1 MSLIERLHAVPD
13 AVLDAIV
20 LHRNPLLRAG
30 IAAALSPFFRAHDAG
45 DDAGLI
51 AESGVLPTLPAG
63 PSGRVE
69 PIRLVVADH
78 DGALQ
83 ALAGLPRRGAHGA
96 PGTHGGQPALGG
108 HGGHGGHGSSFGGA
122 PGPHWLVVSPVVHG
136 GRVRQAMSAGVLG
149 YVHAACALEELRDAA
164 RAVAAG
170 RRYLCRTAAGAVAEG
185 WLGDDLTPRERDVL
199 RMLCLGLDN
208 KSIGL
213 RLGVAAG
220 TVKTHVKTLLQKLGA
235 RSRTQAATEA
245 LRRGLLEDEPLIDDP
260 FPSPVRAAPRG
271 SAPAPVPTLYA
282 LRPLP
287 AA

>member
-1 MSLIERLHAVPD
+1 MSLLERPHALSD
-13 AVLDAIV
+13 AVLDAVV

-30 IAAALSPFFRAHDAG
+30 IAAALSPFFRAHDTG
-45 DDAGLI
+45 DADPDRQAASWSTRVSFGPDAR
-51 AESGVLPTLPAG
+51 AEPV
-63 PSGRVE
+63 
-69 PIRLVVADH
+69 RLVVADH
-78 DGALQ
+78 EGALQ
-83 ALAGLPRRGAHGA
+83 ALSGMPRRSAGPGA
-96 PGTHGGQPALGG
+96 T
-108 HGGHGGHGSSFGGA
+108 
-122 PGPHWLVVSPVVHG
+122 PGPQWLVVSPVTHG
-136 GRVRQAMSAGVLG
+136 GRVRQAMAAGVLG

-245 LRRGLLEDEPLIDDP
+245 LRRGLIEDEPARDDP
-260 FPSPVRAAPRG
+260 V
-271 SAPAPVPTLYA
+271 PVPA
-282 LRPLP
+282 RAMSSRVDARV

>member
-51 AESGVLPTLPAG
+51 AESGVLPTLAAG

-83 ALAGLPRRGAHGA
+83 SLAGLPRGGAHG
-96 PGTHGGQPALGG
+96 GLGG
-108 HGGHGGHGSSFGGA
+108 HGGPPGGD
-122 PGPHWLVVSPVVHG
+122 PEPHWLVVSPVVHG
-136 GRVRQAMSAGVLG
+136 GRVRQAMGAGVLG

-260 FPSPVRAAPRG
+260 FPHAARAAVR
-271 SAPAPVPTLYA
+271 APAPARLT

>member
-1 MSLIERLHAVPD
+1 MSLFERLHAVPD

-30 IAAALSPFFRAHDAG
+30 IAAALSPFFRSHDAG

-51 AESGVLPTLPAG
+51 AESGVLPTLAAG

-83 ALAGLPRRGAHGA
+83 ALAGAPRRTVGRV
-96 PGTHGGQPALGG
+96 GGLAGMGDIGG
-108 HGGHGGHGSSFGGA
+108 GV

-136 GRVRQAMSAGVLG
+136 GRVRQAMAAGALG

-245 LRRGLLEDEPLIDDP
+245 LRRGLLDDEPLIDDP
-260 FPSPVRAAPRG
+260 FPQAARPAVP
-271 SAPAPVPTLYA
+271 APAQGPGPGRYVLRTLPVA
-282 LRPLP
+282 
-287 AA
+287 

>member
-51 AESGVLPTLPAG
+51 AESGVLPTLAAG

-83 ALAGLPRRGAHGA
+83 SLAGLPR
-96 PGTHGGQPALGG
+96 GGPHGG
-108 HGGHGGHGSSFGGA
+108 HGGHGGPPASD

-136 GRVRQAMSAGVLG
+136 GRVRQAMGAGVLG

-260 FPSPVRAAPRG
+260 FPHAARTAVR
-271 SAPAPVPTLYA
+271 APAPVRFTP
-282 LRPLP
+282 RPLP

>member
-1 MSLIERLHAVPD
+1 MSLIERPP

-20 LHRNPLLRAG
+20 VHRNPLLRAG
-30 IAAALSPFFRAHDAG
+30 IAAALSPFFRAHDTG
-45 DDAGLI
+45 DDGLP
-51 AESGVLPTLPAG
+51 SGFPSLGAAG
-63 PSGRVE
+63 PGSRSTSV
-69 PIRLVVADH
+69 RLVIADH
-78 DGALQ
+78 EGALQ
-83 ALAGLPRRGAHGA
+83 SLAGAPRRGGA
-96 PGTHGGQPALGG
+96 GTASGGVPA
-108 HGGHGGHGSSFGGA
+108 
-122 PGPHWLVVSPVVHG
+122 PQWLVVSPVTHG
-136 GRVRQAMSAGVLG
+136 GRVRHAMAAGVLG

-185 WLGDDLTPRERDVL
+185 WLGDELTPRERDVL

-245 LRRGLLEDEPLIDDP
+245 LRRGLLDDEPVADDP
-260 FPSPVRAAPRG
+260 VPLPARPSRGAAQG
-271 SAPAPVPTLYA
+271 LYR
-282 LRPLP
+282 LQPLP

>member
-1 MSLIERLHAVPD
+1 MSLLERSSAHAHAD
-13 AVLDAIV
+13 AVLDALV
-20 LHRNPLLRAG
+20 VHRNPLLRAG
-30 IAAALSPFFRAHDAG
+30 IGAALSPFFRAHEA
-45 DDAGLI
+45 
-51 AESGVLPTLPAG
+51 PAAVS
-63 PSGRVE
+63 PH
-69 PIRLVVADH
+69 LVIADH
-78 DGALQ
+78 EGALQ
-83 ALAGLPRRGAHGA
+83 ALAGTPRRVA
-96 PGTHGGQPALGG
+96 GGL
-108 HGGHGGHGSSFGGA
+108 
-122 PGPHWLVVSPVVHG
+122 GPHWLVVSPVTHG
-136 GRVRQAMSAGVLG
+136 GRVRDAMAAGVLG

-199 RMLCLGLDN
+199 AMLCLGLDN

-245 LRRGLLEDEPLIDDP
+245 LRRGLIDGEPAIDDP
-260 FPSPVRAAPRG
+260 QPIADSAPMPLLPMPVAPPLPVRATGLGAAQG
-271 SAPAPVPTLYA
+271 LYG
-282 LRPLP
+282 LHPLP

>member
-30 IAAALSPFFRAHDAG
+30 IVAALSPFFRAHDAG
-45 DDAGLI
+45 DDAALI
-51 AESGVLPTLPAG
+51 AESGVLPTLAAG
-63 PSGRVE
+63 PAGRVE

-78 DGALQ
+78 EGALQ
-83 ALAGLPRRGAHGA
+83 SPAGLPRGGL
-96 PGTHGGQPALGG
+96 HGGPGG
-108 HGGHGGHGSSFGGA
+108 PPGMLPGGV

-136 GRVRQAMSAGVLG
+136 GRVRQAMGAGVLG

-260 FPSPVRAAPRG
+260 FPHAASAVVP
-271 SAPAPVPTLYA
+271 APAPARFT

>member
-1 MSLIERLHAVPD
+1 MSLIEPVAAARPCVRDPVRDPVRHAARDPARD

-20 LHRNPLLRAG
+20 VHRHPLLRAG
-30 IAAALSPFFRAHDAG
+30 IAAALSPFFRAHEEAQAGEALLLDDGAPAVRDA
-45 DDAGLI
+45 
-51 AESGVLPTLPAG
+51 PF
-63 PSGRVE
+63 
-69 PIRLVVADH
+69 RLVIADH
-78 DGALQ
+78 EGALQ
-83 ALAGLPRRGAHGA
+83 ALGGQPRRHGFAGLP
-96 PGTHGGQPALGG
+96 
-108 HGGHGGHGSSFGGA
+108 
-122 PGPHWLVVSPVVHG
+122 GPNWLVVSPVTHG
-136 GRVRQAMSAGVLG
+136 GRVRHAMAAGVLG
-149 YVHAACALEELRDAA
+149 YVHATCALEELRDAA

-170 RRYLCRTAAGAVAEG
+170 RRYLCRAAAGAIAEG

-245 LRRGLLEDEPLIDDP
+245 LRRGLLDEPPIDDP
-260 FPSPVRAAPRG
+260 LPMPARAPRPG
-271 SAPAPVPTLYA
+271 LDA
-282 LRPLP
+282 RC

>member
-51 AESGVLPTLPAG
+51 AESGVLPTLAAG

-83 ALAGLPRRGAHGA
+83 ALSGVPRRG
-96 PGTHGGQPALGG
+96 PPAG
-108 HGGHGGHGSSFGGA
+108 HGGHGAPSVTGL

-136 GRVRQAMSAGVLG
+136 GRVRQAMASGVLG

-245 LRRGLLEDEPLIDDP
+245 LRRGLLDDEPLLDDP
-260 FPSPVRAAPRG
+260 VPHPVRVAARG
-271 SAPAPVPTLYA
+271 PAQGLYG

>member
-1 MSLIERLHAVPD
+1 MSLIERPP

-20 LHRNPLLRAG
+20 VHRNPLLRAG
-30 IAAALSPFFRAHDAG
+30 IAVALAPFFRAHDTGEDGLPPGFPSLGADDPGAG
-45 DDAGLI
+45 
-51 AESGVLPTLPAG
+51 
-63 PSGRVE
+63 GRSV
-69 PIRLVVADH
+69 RLVIADH
-78 DGALQ
+78 EGALQ
-83 ALAGLPRRGAHGA
+83 SLAGAPRRGGAGLA
-96 PGTHGGQPALGG
+96 PGGLPE
-108 HGGHGGHGSSFGGA
+108 
-122 PGPHWLVVSPVVHG
+122 PKWLVVSPVTHG
-136 GRVRQAMSAGVLG
+136 GRVRHAMAAGVLG

-185 WLGDDLTPRERDVL
+185 WLGDELTPRERDVL

-245 LRRGLLEDEPLIDDP
+245 LRRGLLDDEPVADDP
-260 FPSPVRAAPRG
+260 VPLPMRPPRG
-271 SAPAPVPTLYA
+271 AAQGLYG
-282 LRPLP
+282 LRSLP

>member
-51 AESGVLPTLPAG
+51 AESGVLPTLAAG

-78 DGALQ
+78 EGALQ
-83 ALAGLPRRGAHGA
+83 ALAGLPRRTAI
-96 PGTHGGQPALGG
+96 GG
-108 HGGHGGHGSSFGGA
+108 HGGPAGGGL
-122 PGPHWLVVSPVVHG
+122 PGPHWLVVSPVAHG
-136 GRVRQAMSAGVLG
+136 GRVRQAMAAGVLG

-245 LRRGLLEDEPLIDDP
+245 LRRGLLDDEPLIDDP
-260 FPSPVRAAPRG
+260 FPHPVRAAAAART
-271 SAPAPVPTLYA
+271 PAPGLYG

>member
-1 MSLIERLHAVPD
+1 RPPTSRELSMSLIERLHAVPD

-51 AESGVLPTLPAG
+51 AESGVLPTLSAG

-83 ALAGLPRRGAHGA
+83 ALAGVPRRAAVGGHGA
-96 PGTHGGQPALGG
+96 PSTGAL
-108 HGGHGGHGSSFGGA
+108 

-136 GRVRQAMSAGVLG
+136 GRVRQAMAAGVLG

-199 RMLCLGLDN
+199 
-208 KSIGL
+208 
-213 RLGVAAG
+213 
-220 TVKTHVKTLLQKLGA
+220 
-235 RSRTQAATEA
+235 
-245 LRRGLLEDEPLIDDP
+245 
-260 FPSPVRAAPRG
+260 
-271 SAPAPVPTLYA
+271 
-282 LRPLP
+282 
-287 AA
+287 

>member
-1 MSLIERLHAVPD
+1 MSLLERPHALSD
-13 AVLDAIV
+13 AVLDAVV

-30 IAAALSPFFRAHDAG
+30 IAAALSPFFRAHDSG
-45 DDAGLI
+45 DAAPDAASASWPSRVSLGPNAR
-51 AESGVLPTLPAG
+51 AEPV
-63 PSGRVE
+63 
-69 PIRLVVADH
+69 RLVVADH
-78 DGALQ
+78 EGALQ
-83 ALAGLPRRGAHGA
+83 ALAGIPRRSAGASA
-96 PGTHGGQPALGG
+96 T
-108 HGGHGGHGSSFGGA
+108 
-122 PGPHWLVVSPVVHG
+122 PGPQWLVVSPVTHG
-136 GRVRQAMSAGVLG
+136 GRVRQAMAAGVLG

-245 LRRGLLEDEPLIDDP
+245 LRRGLIEDEPARDDP
-260 FPSPVRAAPRG
+260 V
-271 SAPAPVPTLYA
+271 PVPA
-282 LRPLP
+282 RAMSPRADARC

>member
-51 AESGVLPTLPAG
+51 AESGVLPTLAAG
-63 PSGRVE
+63 PSGRAE

-83 ALAGLPRRGAHGA
+83 ALAGEPRRAPVGGAG
-96 PGTHGGQPALGG
+96 ALGR
-108 HGGHGGHGSSFGGA
+108 HAGA
-122 PGPHWLVVSPVVHG
+122 GLPGPHWLVVSPVVHG
-136 GRVRQAMSAGVLG
+136 GRVRQAMAAGVLG

-170 RRYLCRTAAGAVAEG
+170 RRHLCRTAAAAVAEG

-245 LRRGLLEDEPLIDDP
+245 LRRGLLDDEPLIDDP
-260 FPSPVRAAPRG
+260 FPHPVRVAVRG
-271 SAPAPVPTLYA
+271 PAQGLYG